1 MAKDK
6 TVKSRSARKRL
17 SLEQLHKPE
26 RVLAL
31 SDGVVAVAI
40 TVLVLPLADIDLPQQ
55 VIDSGTVASYIWNT
69 YSQLMISFV
78 ITWLVIIAYW
88 FDHYKLFNRLNYV
101 DNFTIRVNMLWL
113 FAIVVLP
120 FPTNLLGQSDAGP
133 SGEIVCL
140 YLLVLF
146 ITNLAMFLMEYHIE
160 KYPELR
166 DPERAW
172 YTNSWVF
179 GLAAAIYILI
189 LACLAPFLGGGT
201 LWGLFGLF
209 FLGSF
214 ARLGNLG
221 SKAEAPDPKLEAEA
235 KEADNTD

>member
-6 TVKSRSARKRL
+6 TQKDKPATKRL

-40 TVLVLPLADIDLPQQ
+40 TVLVLPLADIELPQQ
-55 VIDSGTVASYIWNT
+55 VIDSGTAASYIWNT

-88 FDHYKLFNRLNYV
+88 FDHHKFFNRLNYV

-113 FAIVVLP
+113 FAIVLLP
-120 FPTNLLGQSDAGP
+120 FPTNLLGQSTNGP

-146 ITNLAMFLMEYHIE
+146 VTNLAMFLMEYHAE
-160 KYPELR
+160 KHPELR
-166 DPERAW
+166 DPERPW
-172 YTNSWVF
+172 YTKSWAS
-179 GLAAAIYILI
+179 GLVAAIYIFL
-189 LACLAPFLGGGT
+189 LACIAPFLGGGT

-214 ARLGNLG
+214 SRLGNLG
-221 SKAEAPDPKLEAEA
+221 TKAESADPELEAEA
-235 KEADNTD
+235 KEVSKTD